1 LNDGA
6 DTLITAPKVG
16 RRTVM
21 AKAALFIGWGAAIPG
36 REQQALQLFDETM
49 QYYGGLQQ
57 QGEIES
63 IEPILLEPHGG
74 DLGGFLLIK
83 GDADK
88 LARLRVRTA
97 FVNLTGRAQLMLTH
111 VGVVGAWYGEE
122 LQQQFAEFGKNLS
135 AFR

>member
-1 LNDGA
+1 
-6 DTLITAPKVG
+6 
-16 RRTVM
+16 M
-21 AKAALFIGWGAAIPG
+21 AKAALFIGWGVAIPG

-49 QYYGGLQQ
+49 QYYGGLQR
-57 QGEIES
+57 QGEIDS

-74 DLGGFLLIK
+74 DLGGFLLVK
-83 GDADK
+83 GDGDK
-88 LARLRVRTA
+88 IARLRVSTE
-97 FVNLTGRAQLMLTH
+97 FVNFTGRAQLMLTH